1 MKAIPLATTDSG
13 VPRIQLKAETPED
26 EAIFNAILN
35 RNGEAAQ
42 PDAGYTVLLFERN
55 GGSFQS
61 VTFGRNEDAISG
73 STTGSFIITADGSA
87 SYQLDELIDKRIL
100 SLFIDNGVRTPDE
113 YTYNP
118 TTGALV
124 FVSAIA
130 SGRVI
135 QGVFRTLV

>member
-1 MKAIPLATTDSG
+1 MKAIVLPKADSS
-13 VPRIQLKAETPED
+13 VPRIQIKAEDTVD
-26 EAIFNAILN
+26 ESVFNSILN
-35 RNGEAAQ
+35 RNGEAGQ
-42 PDAGYTVLLFERN
+42 PDAGYTIISFERN
-55 GGSFQS
+55 GDSFQS

-73 STTGSFIITADGSA
+73 STTGSFIIAADGSA

>member
-1 MKAIPLATTDSG
+1 MKAITLPTTDSG
-13 VPRIQLKAETPED
+13 VPRIQLKAETQED

-55 GGSFQS
+55 GGSFQTI
-61 VTFGRNEDAISG
+61 TFGRNEDAISG
-73 STTGSFIITADGSA
+73 STSGALVLTGDGGST
-87 SYQLDELIDKRIL
+87 YQSDDLIDKRIL

-124 FVSAIA
+124 FVSDVAN
-130 SGRVI
+130 GRVI
-135 QGVFRTLV
+135 QIMYRTLV

>member
-1 MKAIPLATTDSG
+1 MKAIPLSTTDSG

-42 PDAGYTVLLFERN
+42 PDAGYTVLRFERN